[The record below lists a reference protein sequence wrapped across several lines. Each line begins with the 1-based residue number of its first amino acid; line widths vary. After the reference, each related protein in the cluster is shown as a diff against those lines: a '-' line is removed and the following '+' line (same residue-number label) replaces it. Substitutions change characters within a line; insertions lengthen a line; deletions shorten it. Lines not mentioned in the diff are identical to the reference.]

1 MSSKQPD
8 MPSVAH
14 IVLPDQFNTAAT
26 FLDHH
31 LTEGRGNRIAVHHE
45 GSSYTYTQIADLANR
60 IGNALLDIGV
70 DMEQRVAL
78 LLLDSPQ
85 FAAAFFGT
93 IKIGAVAVPI
103 NTALRPNDY
112 VYMLNDS
119 RARVLLVHSVDWSQI
134 QQILPE
140 LKNVRHIVV
149 VGLEQDGT
157 KDTDTLH
164 DFEKWPQK
172 SSSGLQ

>member
-119 RARVLLVHSVDWSQI
+119 RARVLLVHNAVWQTIKQI
-134 QQILPE
+134 QPQ
-140 LKNVRHIVV
+140 LKFLRHVV
-149 VGLEQDGT
+149 VVVLKEPET
-157 KDTDTLH
+157 TTLH
-164 DFEKWPQK
+164 AFIP
-172 SSSGLQ
+172 